1 MKPENQRYFAE
12 LIGTFALVFVG
23 AGSVIADYLTGGA
36 VGLLGIALAHGLI
49 LMAMI
54 YALGNTSGAH
64 FNPAVTTAFV
74 FAGKMKPKTGAYYI
88 LFQLLGSLIAGFAL
102 LALFPFAPSPI
113 HLGSPA
119 LNADLGVKFAI
130 GTLIEI
136 ILTFFLVFVVF
147 AVAMDK
153 RNSTPMIGLAIGFTL
168 ALGILVGGGFT
179 GAALNPARAFGPAIV
194 SQFFTN
200 QLVYWIGPIVGG
212 LAAASLYT
220 NAFMPRQQKTLP
232 QKKK

>member
-12 LIGTFALVFVG
+12 LIGTFALVFVA
-23 AGSVIADYLTGGA
+23 AGSVVADYLTGGA
-36 VGLLGIALAHGLI
+36 VGFLGTALAPGLV

-54 YALGNTSGAH
+54 YALGNVSGGH
-64 FNPAVTTAFV
+64 FNPAITTAFV
-74 FAGKMKPKTGAYYI
+74 FAGKMKPKTGAYYV
-88 LFQLLGSLIAGFAL
+88 LFQLLGAVIAGFAL
-102 LALFPFAPSPI
+102 LAVFPFAPSPI
-113 HLGSPA
+113 HLGAPS
-119 LNADLGVKFAI
+119 LNADAGVTFII

-136 ILTFFLVFVVF
+136 VLTFFLVFVVF

-168 ALGILVGGGFT
+168 TLGIIVGGKFT
-179 GAALNPARAFGPAIV
+179 GGALNPAVAFGPAIV

-200 QLVYWIGPIVGG
+200 QLVYWIGPIIGG

-220 NAFMPRQQKTLP
+220 SAFMPRQQKIMP